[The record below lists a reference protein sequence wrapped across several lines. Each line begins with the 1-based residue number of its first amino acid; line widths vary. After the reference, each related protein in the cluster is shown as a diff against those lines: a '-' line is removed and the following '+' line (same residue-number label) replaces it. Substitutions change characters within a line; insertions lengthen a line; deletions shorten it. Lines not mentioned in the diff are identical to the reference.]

1 MNASKAVA
9 AKAPARRA
17 KARLSA
23 ARPPGTQRTQPDE
36 RWVMRLY
43 IAGQTPNSIA
53 ALSNLKRICED
64 QLKGQYKIEIIDLL
78 KHPRLAKEDQIVAIP
93 TLVRK
98 LPQPIKR
105 IVGDL
110 SRAERALVGLDIK
123 LLP

>member
-1 MNASKAVA
+1 MSAPGAAAKSPARGKARPARAQSPASK
-9 AKAPARRA
+9 PN
-17 KARLSA
+17 
-23 ARPPGTQRTQPDE
+23 D

-110 SRAERALVGLDIK
+110 SRAERALVGLDIRP
-123 LLP
+123 LP